1 VPPDDK
7 KAADPGEPEVDM
19 DTYSEIVPGLV
30 DWMANRSGAIL
41 IMSAILPLPLLLKEG
56 RSLSFGALAVFVG
69 AVMLIWFGIENLA
82 GAFMV
87 VLANGFLVSVALL
100 STRKRLTQIEDRL
113 ALVMSALD
121 DLEVAEE
128 RRQTYSARHSSISR
142 IHPRRTPAAGTMEQI
157 VSTGAMDSPGRETQV
172 IPGPPWQEL
181 QSPNPRL
188 ESAVPVSTRP
198 AGRDPASRKA
208 PKKAAFN
215 VDSSTGDGSSQLKKP
230 G

>member
-1 VPPDDK
+1 
-7 KAADPGEPEVDM
+7 M
-19 DTYSEIVPGLV
+19 DTYSEIVPELV
-30 DWMANRSGAIL
+30 DWMANKSGAIL
-41 IMSAILPLPLLLKEG
+41 IMSATLPLPLLLKER

-69 AVMLIWFGIENLA
+69 AIMLILFGIENLA
-82 GAFMV
+82 GAFLV
-87 VLANGFLVSVALL
+87 VLANSFLVSVALL

-157 VSTGAMDSPGRETQV
+157 VSAGATDSPGRETPV

-181 QSPNPRL
+181 QELQAPDPRL
-188 ESAVPVSTRP
+188 GFAVPASTRP
-198 AGRDPASRKA
+198 AGRDPALRKA
-208 PKKAAFN
+208 SKKAAF
-215 VDSSTGDGSSQLKKP
+215 
-230 G
+230 